1 MISSRN
7 DGLMLHFLLASLR
20 AIVEMLLLC
29 MLGQGFLH
37 VLAGSARDRNLV
49 YRLFATITHP
59 VLQLI
64 RRLLPPAVSGGP
76 VATVAFVSLLL
87 LWLGLAILKKSI

>member
-1 MISSRN
+1 M
-7 DGLMLHFLLASLR
+7 FLFLVTSAR

-29 MLGQGFLH
+29 LLGQAFLH
-37 VLAGSARDRNLV
+37 VVAGRSREKNSVYWLLATVTR
-49 YRLFATITHP
+49 P

-64 RRLLPPAVSGGP
+64 RRLLPPAVSGG
-76 VATVAFVSLLL
+76 AIAAVAFVSLLL